1 MERQLT
7 EKEKE
12 LIELI
17 NQLNE
22 ENVEKLSQFVDE
34 IISKREEQ

>member
-34 IISKREEQ
+34 IISKREEL

>member
-1 MERQLT
+1 MERELT

-22 ENVEKLSQFVDE
+22 ESVEIVNQFVDE
-34 IISKREEQ
+34 IISKKEEQ

>member
-1 MERQLT
+1 MEREPT

-22 ENVEKLSQFVDE
+22 ESVEIVNQFVDE
-34 IISKREEQ
+34 IISKRVEQ